1 VSLHEWRISI
11 HKVNDTD
18 QSRHQEP
25 SQELPV
31 AYAPPKM
38 TEREAPPVDNAELDI
53 PAPVPS
59 SFSDEWIKKEKG
71 ILSQFLSL

>member
-1 VSLHEWRISI
+1 M
-11 HKVNDTD
+11 
-18 QSRHQEP
+18 
-25 SQELPV
+25 